1 MSLWRKWVAGFLL
14 VAMASP
20 SWAVVTIEHQA
31 IDCIVRNTHAKVE
44 ARYTPEAVTKKR
56 VYFRAPGTEDFYWVE
71 LAGAQSETPAAFLP
85 KPHPTTESIEYYV
98 QGEVSAT
105 DRAQTEHFAPV
116 VSTMTFC
123 QNEAKNFRQPADNE
137 QVSIV
142 LGLVRWGQAAVP
154 EGFLPSN
161 IASVVLADG
170 TTASISE
177 AMKAGGTQQ
186 SAAGQSGSASSGSG
200 GGISTWAIVGGALGA
215 AGLAVAVGGGGGDSD
230 NGGGIP
236 PPPTLPSSCTGY
248 TEATFRGKCGG
259 AERRATSYPVAF
271 LDLRAAGCNCI
282 YHESANSLPGP
293 IENCSFSLSGAT
305 LSFSGCRMSYSQ
317 NLTECGTALGG
328 VVGFTLDFILTMT
341 PVASGS
347 CALFDR

>member
-142 LGLVRWGQAAVP
+142 LGLIRWGQAAVP

-177 AMKAGGTQQ
+177 AMKAGGTQE
-186 SAAGQSGSASSGSG
+186 GASSSAGAGSG
-200 GGISTWAIVGGALGA
+200 GSHALLWTGVGLAA
-215 AGLAVAVGGGGGDSD
+215 AGGVAVAVGNSGEGDND
-230 NGGGIP
+230 GTTGA
-236 PPPTLPSSCTGY
+236 PSSISGTWN
-248 TEATFRGKCGG
+248 FSLKCQANPQVVFSRDIFISQSGG
-259 AERRATSYPVAF
+259 
-271 LDLRAAGCNCI
+271 
-282 YHESANSLPGP
+282 
-293 IENCSFSLSGAT
+293 SFS
-305 LSFSGCRMSYSQ
+305 
-317 NLTECGTALGG
+317 
-328 VVGFTLDFILTMT
+328 
-341 PVASGS
+341 ASGS
-347 CALFDR
+347 GTDIDGGALSITISGNYAGSSGQLNGQLLVDRQGAGTRRDIFGTTLTSADTGFIGTTCQQNCNCPAEIRLFRR